1 MINPTFQEHG
11 TGSVTQ
17 TITTIYEKVN
27 LELRAGGIDSS
38 HDDSCHCPDRFHQNR
53 SAQRLLEMR
62 RIAEYREF
70 DSLPE
75 NSPGL
80 QSLGQ
85 RI

>member
-11 TGSVTQ
+11 TGRVTQ
-17 TITTIYEKVN
+17 NITVIYEKVN

-62 RIAEYREF
+62 RIAAYREF